1 MMRRSCALALVTAL
15 WLSLQ
20 LQGSGQVAEPTLE
33 YTMNF
38 ISNTFN
44 SRGNISWTEEL
55 PDLFG
60 ASYSITNSV
69 SDVKTDATA
78 CSVSWTSVYT
88 ASNDKVVEIYS
99 LRLAM
104 VSGVR
109 VQPTSEYVQA
119 QSEHTTTVS
128 PETYIVLITTEDS
141 QARHREFYR
150 KNKLI
155 PEPTKPPDAHEAK
168 VLLADEQTANRITD
182 AIRRA
187 SQLCAAK

>member
-1 MMRRSCALALVTAL
+1 MRRSCALVLLTAL

-20 LQGSGQVAEPTLE
+20 LQGSGQVTEPTLE

-38 ISNTFN
+38 IANTLN
-44 SRGNISWTEEL
+44 SRGDISWTEEL

-69 SDVKTDATA
+69 SEVKTDATA
-78 CSVSWTSVYT
+78 CSVSWTSVLT

-109 VQPTSEYVQA
+109 VQPLSEYEQA
-119 QSEHTTTVS
+119 QSVQTITVS
-128 PETYIVLITTEDS
+128 PETYIVLIKTDDP

-150 KNKLI
+150 KNKLK
-155 PEPTKPPDAHEAK
+155 PETIKPPDVQEARIP
-168 VLLADEQTANRITD
+168 LADEQTANRITD

>member
-1 MMRRSCALALVTAL
+1 MTRRSCALALLTAL
-15 WLSLQ
+15 WLLLQ

-33 YTMNF
+33 DNLNF
-38 ISNTFN
+38 IANTLN
-44 SRGNISWTEEL
+44 SRGDISWTEEL

-78 CSVSWTSVYT
+78 CSMSWKNVFTS
-88 ASNDKVVEIYS
+88 SSDKIVEMYS

-104 VSGVR
+104 VSGAR
-109 VQPTSEYVQA
+109 VQPTSEYVRA
-119 QSEHTTTVS
+119 QSVYTVTVS
-128 PETYIVLITTEDS
+128 PETYIVLIRTEDS

-150 KNKLI
+150 KNKLM

>member
-33 YTMNF
+33 DSLNF
-38 ISNTFN
+38 IANTFN

-69 SDVKTDATA
+69 SDVKRDATA
-78 CSVSWTSVYT
+78 CSVSWTSVFT
-88 ASNDKVVEIYS
+88 SSNDKLVEMSS

-109 VQPTSEYVQA
+109 VQPTSEYEQA
-119 QSEHTTTVS
+119 QSVQTVTVS
-128 PETYIVLITTEDS
+128 PETYIVLIKTDDS
-141 QARHREFYR
+141 QARHREFYH
-150 KNKLI
+150 KNQLKS
-155 PEPTKPPDAHEAK
+155 ETTKPPDAHEVR

>member
-1 MMRRSCALALVTAL
+1 MMRRSCALALLTAL
-15 WLSLQ
+15 WLLLQ

-33 YTMNF
+33 DNLNF
-38 ISNTFN
+38 IANTLN
-44 SRGNISWTEEL
+44 SRGSISWSEEL

-78 CSVSWTSVYT
+78 CSMSWKNVFTS
-88 ASNDKVVEIYS
+88 SNDKLLEMYS

-119 QSEHTTTVS
+119 QSVQTVTVS
-128 PETYIVLITTEDS
+128 PETYIVLMRTEDS

-150 KNKLI
+150 KNKLTS
-155 PEPTKPPDAHEAK
+155 EPTKPPDAHEAK
-168 VLLADEQTANRITD
+168 FLLADEQTANRISD

>member
-1 MMRRSCALALVTAL
+1 MRRSCALALLTAL
-15 WLSLQ
+15 WLSVQ

-33 YTMNF
+33 DNLNF
-38 ISNTFN
+38 IANTLN
-44 SRGNISWTEEL
+44 SRRSISWTEEL

-69 SDVKTDATA
+69 SEVKTDATA
-78 CSVSWTSVYT
+78 CSMSWKNVFTS
-88 ASNDKVVEIYS
+88 SNDKIVEMYS

-109 VQPTSEYVQA
+109 VQPTSEYVRA
-119 QSEHTTTVS
+119 QSVYAVTVS
-128 PETYIVLITTEDS
+128 PETYIVLIRTEDS

-150 KNKLI
+150 KNKLM

>member
-1 MMRRSCALALVTAL
+1 MMRRSCALALLTAL

-20 LQGSGQVAEPTLE
+20 LQGLGQVAEPTLE
-33 YTMNF
+33 DNLNF
-38 ISNTFN
+38 IANTLN

-78 CSVSWTSVYT
+78 CSVSWTSVLT
-88 ASNDKVVEIYS
+88 ASNDKVVENYS

-109 VQPTSEYVQA
+109 VQPYSEYVQA
-119 QSEHTTTVS
+119 QSVQTVTVS
-128 PETYIVLITTEDS
+128 PETYIVLIKTDDP

-150 KNKLI
+150 NNKLKS
-155 PEPTKPPDAHEAK
+155 EPTKPPDVQEARI
-168 VLLADEQTANRITD
+168 LLADEQAANRIAD
-182 AIRRA
+182 AIRRS

>member
-1 MMRRSCALALVTAL
+1 MRRSCALALLTAL
-15 WLSLQ
+15 WLSVQ

-33 YTMNF
+33 DNLNF
-38 ISNTFN
+38 IANTLN
-44 SRGNISWTEEL
+44 SRRSISWTEEL

-69 SDVKTDATA
+69 SEVKTDATA
-78 CSVSWTSVYT
+78 CSMSWKNVFTS
-88 ASNDKVVEIYS
+88 SNDKLIEMYS

-109 VQPTSEYVQA
+109 VQPTSEYEQAHFVQ
-119 QSEHTTTVS
+119 TVTVS
-128 PETYIVLITTEDS
+128 PETYIVLIRTEDS
-141 QARHREFYR
+141 QARHREFYC
-150 KNKLI
+150 KNKLK

-168 VLLADEQTANRITD
+168 VLLADKQTANRIKD